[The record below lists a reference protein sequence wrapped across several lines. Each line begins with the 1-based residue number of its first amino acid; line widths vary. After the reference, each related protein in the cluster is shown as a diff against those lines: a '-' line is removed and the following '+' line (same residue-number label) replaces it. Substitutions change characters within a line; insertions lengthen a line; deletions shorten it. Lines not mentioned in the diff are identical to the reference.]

1 MAVCADYKIS
11 HSHFLGGP
19 NRWTPADR
27 DKAIWW
33 YVREKERWGGGGGP
47 QRGEGA
53 SPRAKANKH
62 TRGRATRV
70 GGGPSARGAPTRGP
84 RGPGYLGLGGSVR
97 VMGGGGTGG
106 PPKADW
112 DADRL
117 AYSPK
122 KVRCRGC
129 EVKTTAEKSIS
140 QADSRSVSI
149 EMRPRE
155 RG

>member
-33 YVREKERWGGGGGP
+33 YVREKERWG
-47 QRGEGA
+47 
-53 SPRAKANKH
+53 S
-62 TRGRATRV
+62 
-70 GGGPSARGAPTRGP
+70 
-84 RGPGYLGLGGSVR
+84 
-97 VMGGGGTGG
+97 GGTR
-106 PPKADW
+106 KADW